1 MPKISKAFFY
11 LTELPFRWGR
21 GLPEIGGWALAGRLN
36 LMVPISPVKFGE
48 QRLTGIVRVPAED
61 VARLFQQD
69 NSAHQTCTV
78 LRFIPADALEPVLVT
93 DPVGGIEIRLGD
105 LLLDADEVAEF
116 EQVNELLS
124 IGRRAAQ
131 GKAVKGRPAVYE
143 WEDMLVDVVIDL
155 AAKGLPAKQDDFL
168 QMILDWFTENSADGK
183 VPDVSTVRKRCAR
196 IWWRLQDRL

>member
-21 GLPEIGGWALAGRLN
+21 SLPEIGGWALAGRLN
-36 LMVPISPVKFGE
+36 LMVPISPVKCGE

-69 NSAHQTCTV
+69 NSAHHACAV

-93 DPVGGIEIRLGD
+93 DPAGGIKIRLAD

-124 IGRRAAQ
+124 IGRRAAR
-131 GKAVKGRPAVYE
+131 GKAGKGRPAVYE
-143 WEDMLVDVVIDL
+143 WEDMLVDVVLDL

-168 QMILDWFTENSADGK
+168 QMILDWFTEHSADGK

>member
-11 LTELPFRWGR
+11 LTELPCRWGR
-21 GLPEIGGWALAGRLN
+21 SLPEIGGWALAGRLN
-36 LMVPISPVKFGE
+36 MMVPISPVKCGD

-61 VARLFQQD
+61 VARLFQPD
-69 NSAHQTCTV
+69 SLVHHAYAV
-78 LRFIPADALEPVLVT
+78 SRFIPADALEPVLVT
-93 DPVGGIEIRLGD
+93 EPAGGIEIRLGD

-116 EQVNELLS
+116 EQVNDLLS
-124 IGRRAAQ
+124 IGRRKAQ
-131 GKAVKGRPAVYE
+131 TKTGQGRPPVYE

-155 AAKGLPAKQDDFL
+155 AAKGLPARQDDFVQL
-168 QMILDWFTENSADGK
+168 ILDWFTENSADGK